1 MGQPQGRRGNN
12 VFEGGFLGL
21 DNIGPFD
28 RSMPLPAG
36 GRLEQSDGTAWMA
49 MYCLNLLE
57 IALVLAEHDRAYED
71 LATKF
76 LEHFAYIAAAIN
88 VQGLWN
94 EEDGF
99 YYDVFRVADG
109 ERIPVRVR
117 SMVGL
122 IPLYATTTLGKATL
136 ERLPSFAGHLRWF
149 ADNRPELAE
158 SITTSTCWAWTR
170 GGCCRS

>member
-1 MGQPQGRRGNN
+1 M
-12 VFEGGFLGL
+12 
-21 DNIGPFD
+21 
-28 RSMPLPAG
+28 
-36 GRLEQSDGTAWMA
+36 
-49 MYCLNLLE
+49 
-57 IALVLAEHDRAYED
+57 
-71 LATKF
+71 
-76 LEHFAYIAAAIN
+76 
-88 VQGLWN
+88 QGLWD

-99 YYDVFRVADG
+99 YYDVFQVAGG

-158 SITTSTCWAWTR
+158 SITNVHALGMDEGRLLSIVTP
-170 GGCCRS
+170 